1 MEPELL
7 ALLREAVDSQQRK
20 EDLERSIGR
29 TLRRHEMN
37 FGMYVK
43 ITSELRE
50 LAGKKE
56 ISIDDVAKELLAKHQ
71 KNAD

>member
-37 FGMYVK
+37 FEMYVK